1 MRATHTDIQI
11 DRRGRRLKHMSLAQR
26 KVLRQQY
33 EAKMPGWRQPIIGY
47 LVSILLVALS
57 MFASNLLSNALGH
70 FYFPG
75 AFPILVV
82 LFVAIVW
89 GVGPSLLALFLSAF
103 WIDYTLVPSADLFD
117 IQRWMDGAQ
126 LGPFLISGLTIAVIT
141 AQRERERLKTLAA
154 EQELQA
160 YADELETINQKLED
174 ANQMKDRF
182 LSIASHELKTPIT
195 TIRGQ
200 AQLAQRRL
208 SKQKKPFPD
217 ELAVDLEGIQLAL
230 TRINDQTGRLT
241 SLIDELLDISS
252 IRNGKVEL
260 RKRKCDLREI
270 CREVV
275 EDQRLLSGR
284 TILLEMPTDPVNIS
298 VDRDQISQ
306 VFVNLVSN
314 AVKYSPE
321 EKPIEVCIHQERED
335 VRIQVK
341 DHGKGIRKDQQKHI
355 FETFYRTPDAQSST
369 KQGLGLG
376 LAISKEIV
384 ERHAGQIWC
393 ESEPGVGSTFVVE
406 LPRR

>member
-1 MRATHTDIQI
+1 MRATHTDIHI
-11 DRRGRRLKHMSLAQR
+11 DRRGRRLKRMSLAQR
-26 KVLRQQY
+26 KILRQQY

-47 LVSILLVALS
+47 LVSILLVALA
-57 MFASNLLSNALGH
+57 MFATNLLRSALGN

-75 AFPILVV
+75 AFPILAV
-82 LFVAIVW
+82 LFVAIIW

-103 WIDYTLVPSADLFD
+103 LIDYSLVPSNDLFD
-117 IQRWMDGAQ
+117 IQRWMDGTQ
-126 LGPFLISGLTIAVIT
+126 LAPFLISGLTIAVIT

-160 YADELETINQKLED
+160 YADELETINHKLED
-174 ANQMKDRF
+174 ASQMKDRF

-208 SKQKKPFPD
+208 SKQKEFPT
-217 ELAVDLEGIQLAL
+217 ELATEMEGVQLAL
-230 TRINDQTGRLT
+230 TRINDQTGRLN

-275 EDQRLLSGR
+275 EDQRLLTGR
-284 TILLEMPTDPVNIS
+284 IILLEMPPDPVNLSI
-298 VDRDQISQ
+298 DRDRMSQ

-321 EKPIEVCIHQERED
+321 GKSIEVCVHQERED
-335 VRIQVK
+335 VRIQVR

-355 FETFYRTPDAQSST
+355 FETFYRTPDAQAST

-393 ESEPGVGSTFVVE
+393 ESERGEGSTFFVE
-406 LPRR
+406 LPHR

>member
-1 MRATHTDIQI
+1 
-11 DRRGRRLKHMSLAQR
+11 
-26 KVLRQQY
+26 
-33 EAKMPGWRQPIIGY
+33 MPGWRRPIIGY
-47 LVSILLVALS
+47 LVSILLVALA
-57 MFASNLLSNALGH
+57 MFATSMLKYALGE
-70 FYFPG
+70 FYFPA

-103 WIDYTLVPSADLFD
+103 LIDYSLVPSNDLFD
-117 IQRWMDGAQ
+117 IQRWMDGTQ
-126 LGPFLISGLTIAVIT
+126 LAPFLVSGLTIAVIT

-160 YADELETINQKLED
+160 YADDLETINQKLED
-174 ANQMKDRF
+174 ADQMKDRF

-208 SKQKKPFPD
+208 SKQKPFPD
-217 ELAVDLEGIQLAL
+217 ELTPDLEGVQLSL
-230 TRINDQTGRLT
+230 TRINDQTVRLT

-260 RKRKCDLREI
+260 RKRKCDLRDI
-270 CREVV
+270 CKEVV
-275 EDQRLLSGR
+275 DDQRLLTGR
-284 TILLEMPTDPVNIS
+284 TIQLEMPPDPVNLSI
-298 VDRDQISQ
+298 DRDRMSQ
-306 VFVNLVSN
+306 VLVNLVSN

-321 EKPIEVCIHQERED
+321 NKPIEVCVHQDQEGT
-335 VRIQVK
+335 RIQVK

-355 FETFYRTPDAQSST
+355 FETFYRTPDAQASS

-376 LAISKEIV
+376 LAISKEII
-384 ERHAGQIWC
+384 ERHAGEIWC
-393 ESEPGVGSTFVVE
+393 ESQPGEGSTFFVA